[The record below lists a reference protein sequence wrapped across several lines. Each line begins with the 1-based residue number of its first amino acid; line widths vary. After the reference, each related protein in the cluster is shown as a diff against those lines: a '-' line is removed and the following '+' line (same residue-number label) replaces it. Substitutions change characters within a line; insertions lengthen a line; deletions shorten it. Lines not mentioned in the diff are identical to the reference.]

1 MTVVEGV
8 PCGGVLRRRLI
19 GGAKHEPRQLFT
31 VVRHGHDLKLPRA
44 CFVAGE
50 KVDRIVQLTVGFT
63 VPNQFSVFLFVAHLQ
78 FLKDALVACTGKAKG
93 ALRIFSAV

>member
-31 VVRHGHDLKLPRA
+31 VVLLKNAPIA
-44 CFVAGE
+44 WAGKE
-50 KVDRIVQLTVGFT
+50 ECAPGILAEVGLVMERRELIVDCHAPDAGADIMRGIV
-63 VPNQFSVFLFVAHLQ
+63 NA
-78 FLKDALVACTGKAKG
+78 A
-93 ALRIFSAV
+93 